1 MMLGKVCFPPE
12 VCGYF
17 KTGNDI
23 IHNMQH
29 VHPFG
34 FSQIAT
40 VSIQLC
46 VMVWNGLNCYFQPNF
61 TVVLR
66 TTVKLLRKFLC
77 KVQKYLGKLGAT
89 VGYLLGVFFR
99 LWIPFLAR
107 FSTSA

>member
-1 MMLGKVCFPPE
+1 MMMLGKVCFPPE
-12 VCGYF
+12 VCGCF
-17 KTGNDI
+17 KTGNNI
-23 IHNMQH
+23 
-29 VHPFG
+29 G
-34 FSQIAT
+34 FSQIAI

-77 KVQKYLGKLGAT
+77 KVQKYLGELGAT

-99 LWIPFLAR
+99 LWIPFLVCI
-107 FSTSA
+107 STSAWS